1 MLVKSEMDLYKAN
14 KLLEI
19 NKILTQSLRL
29 EEILHS
35 VIQAASELVDVADV
49 IIIYLYDEATKTLR
63 FAKGEGVDDESL
75 QHVAFAEGES
85 ITGKVF
91 VQRQSK
97 LFTSRDEI
105 DEYMDNMSALN
116 VRYYFE
122 GVQQRT
128 VRSTFCVPILYE
140 NRCLGVVVVNNY
152 REDSIFTDED
162 MKVIEVVA
170 GQSAIAIE
178 NARVHEHLQQQ
189 NALLEKSISI
199 HNTFYQLMLEGR
211 GIDAILSLLKRR
223 IGITVQY
230 YSSIDVTSK
239 DYLFPI
245 RRGVDTLGFLSLPQP
260 FEQFS
265 EMDKITIEQA
275 SLSIALELIKENAL
289 YEKEIYFREQ
299 VFNRLLEGLSGR
311 ELEAALQYVNWR
323 PDTRVQC
330 IIMEGNQEP
339 LWEVDELIG
348 KEKFIKSV
356 EQKLRLE
363 KVHPLI
369 FARAFQLII
378 LVPTISR
385 HLIQELY
392 AGTRQMG
399 AGGSN
404 IILGIGRETSIQELS
419 VSYKEAMQSVGYAKK
434 YDVSIV
440 EYSMLGLERLLY
452 EVDQELLERFMN
464 DKLGQ
469 LKTADE
475 TLIHT
480 LSVFIQLNSSQKQ
493 TAKTLH
499 IHPNTLYYRLKKAEE
514 LLGIDFTNGKDW
526 IDFVVAFKIYVELNE
541 KCS

>member
-49 IIIYLYDEATKTLR
+49 IIIYLYDEDTKTLR
-63 FAKGEGVDDESL
+63 FAKGEGVAVESMR
-75 QHVAFAEGES
+75 HVAFAEGES

-91 VQRQSK
+91 VQRQPK

-105 DEYMDNMSALN
+105 NDYMKNMSALN

-128 VRSTFCVPILYE
+128 VRSSFCVPILYE
-140 NRCLGVVVVNNY
+140 KRCLGVVAVNNY
-152 REDSIFTDED
+152 REDSIFTAED

-199 HNTFYQLMLEGR
+199 HHTFYQLVIEGR

-223 IGITVQY
+223 IGVAVRY
-230 YSSIDVTSK
+230 FSYLDRTSEAH
-239 DYLFPI
+239 LFPI
-245 RRGVDTLGFLSLPQP
+245 RRGVDTLGFLSLPKP
-260 FEQFS
+260 FEQYS

-323 PDTRVQC
+323 SDTLVQC
-330 IIMEGNQEP
+330 IVIEGNEKP
-339 LWEVDELIG
+339 LWQVEELIG
-348 KEKFIKSV
+348 KEKFVKSV
-356 EQKLRLE
+356 EQKLRSE
-363 KVHPLI
+363 RVHPLI

-385 HLIQELY
+385 HLVQDLY
-392 AGTRQMG
+392 ANIRQMWS
-399 AGGSN
+399 GSAD
-404 IILGIGRETSIQELS
+404 ISVGIGRETPIQELS
-419 VSYKEAMQSVGYAKK
+419 VSYKEAMRSVGYAKK
-434 YDVSIV
+434 YNVPIV
-440 EYSMLGLERLLY
+440 EYSMLGIERLLY

-469 LKTADE
+469 LKRADA
-475 TLIHT
+475 TLIDT
-480 LSVFIQLNSSQKQ
+480 LNVFIQSNSSQKR
-493 TAKTLH
+493 TANALH
-499 IHPNTLYYRLKKAEE
+499 VHPNTLYYRLRKAEE
-514 LLGIDFTNGKDW
+514 ILGIDFSNGEDW
-526 IDFVVAFKIYVELNE
+526 IDFVVAFKIFMEINE
-541 KCS
+541 K

>member
-49 IIIYLYDEATKTLR
+49 IIIYLYDEDTKTLR
-63 FAKGEGVDDESL
+63 FAKGEGVAVESMR
-75 QHVAFAEGES
+75 HVAFAEGES

-91 VQRQSK
+91 VQRQPK

-105 DEYMDNMSALN
+105 NDYMKNMSALN

-128 VRSTFCVPILYE
+128 VRSSFCVPILYE
-140 NRCLGVVVVNNY
+140 KRCLGVVAVNNY
-152 REDSIFTDED
+152 REDSIFTAED

-199 HNTFYQLMLEGR
+199 HHTFYQLVIEGR

-223 IGITVQY
+223 IGVAVRY
-230 YSSIDVTSK
+230 FSYLDRTSEAH
-239 DYLFPI
+239 LFPI
-245 RRGVDTLGFLSLPQP
+245 RRGVDTLGFLSLPKP
-260 FEQFS
+260 FEQYS

-323 PDTRVQC
+323 SDTLVQC
-330 IIMEGNQEP
+330 IVIEGNEKP
-339 LWEVDELIG
+339 LWQVEELIG
-348 KEKFIKSV
+348 KEKFVKSV
-356 EQKLRLE
+356 EKKLRSE
-363 KVHPLI
+363 RVHPLI

-385 HLIQELY
+385 STVQELY
-392 AGTRQMG
+392 ESIRQMG
-399 AGGSN
+399 AGSSD
-404 IILGIGRETSIQELS
+404 ISVGIGRETPIQELS
-419 VSYKEAMQSVGYAKK
+419 VSYKEAMRSVGYAKK
-434 YDVSIV
+434 YNVPIV
-440 EYSMLGLERLLY
+440 EYSMLGIERLLY

-469 LKTADE
+469 LKRADA
-475 TLIHT
+475 TLIDT
-480 LSVFIQLNSSQKQ
+480 LNVFIQSNSSQKR
-493 TAKTLH
+493 TANALH
-499 IHPNTLYYRLKKAEE
+499 VHPNTLYYRLRKAEE
-514 LLGIDFTNGKDW
+514 ILGIDFSNGEDW
-526 IDFVVAFKIYVELNE
+526 IDFVIAFKIFMELNE
-541 KCS
+541 K

>member
-49 IIIYLYDEATKTLR
+49 IIIYLYDEDTKTLR
-63 FAKGEGVDDESL
+63 FAKGEGVAVESMR
-75 QHVAFAEGES
+75 HVAFAEGES

-91 VQRQSK
+91 VQRQPK

-105 DEYMDNMSALN
+105 NDYMKNMSALN

-128 VRSTFCVPILYE
+128 VRSSFCVPILYE
-140 NRCLGVVVVNNY
+140 KRCLGVVAVNNY
-152 REDSIFTDED
+152 REDSIFTAED

-199 HNTFYQLMLEGR
+199 HHTFYQLVIEGR

-223 IGITVQY
+223 IGVAVRY
-230 YSSIDVTSK
+230 FSYLDRTSEAH
-239 DYLFPI
+239 LFPI
-245 RRGVDTLGFLSLPQP
+245 RRGVDTLGFLSLPKP
-260 FEQFS
+260 FEQYS

-323 PDTRVQC
+323 SDTLVQC
-330 IIMEGNQEP
+330 ILIEGNETP
-339 LWEVDELIG
+339 LWQVEELIG
-348 KEKFIKSV
+348 KEKFVKSV
-356 EQKLRLE
+356 EKKLRSE
-363 KVHPLI
+363 RVHPLI

-385 HLIQELY
+385 STVQELY
-392 AGTRQMG
+392 ESIRQMG
-399 AGGSN
+399 AGSSD
-404 IILGIGRETSIQELS
+404 ISVGIGRETPIQELS
-419 VSYKEAMQSVGYAKK
+419 VSYKEAMRSVGYAKK
-434 YDVSIV
+434 YNVPIV
-440 EYSMLGLERLLY
+440 EYSMLGIERLLY

-469 LKTADE
+469 LKRADA
-475 TLIHT
+475 TLIDT
-480 LSVFIQLNSSQKQ
+480 LNVFIQSNSSQKR
-493 TAKTLH
+493 TANALH
-499 IHPNTLYYRLKKAEE
+499 VHPNTLYYRLRKAEE
-514 LLGIDFTNGKDW
+514 ILGIDFSNGEDW
-526 IDFVVAFKIYVELNE
+526 IDFVVAFKIFMELNE
-541 KCS
+541 K